1 MVEHGGGNLKPWQMR
16 DRFVR
21 NYKLPSCGW
30 LYGGAVPDGTVTMSA
45 LRGED
50 EEIIGG
56 AGEGAAALPVLR
68 EVLERLVP
76 LPQQAGGKPFQHK
89 YLLFSDWLAL
99 LFNFF
104 AFSYGSEMSFTSKCP
119 LCKEVPAEPFTTDIS
134 DLPCTV
140 YDEEPGLDKQ
150 TFREPFKT
158 RPLPP
163 YGDVIDFRLL
173 RVEDQLAAES
183 YYRQA
188 RQVGKTGDVV
198 RTFATARHIVGVNG
212 EPVTSFEA
220 IDYVRNATTGETLAT
235 LRAEFAERE
244 PGYYMSVPLVCP
256 LCGGTFDVR
265 LPEDGSFF
273 RSVDTQH
280 RKSQAAK
287 VLDAKLRA
295 GEFDVPG
302 LGSDGPVAAE

>member
-1 MVEHGGGNLKPWQMR
+1 MSDQGGNLKSWQMR
-16 DRFVR
+16 ERLVR
-21 NYKLPSCGW
+21 QYQLPSCGW
-30 LYGGAVPDGTVTMSA
+30 LYDGAIPDGIVTMSA

-56 AGEGAAALPVLR
+56 AGEGAAAMPVLR

-76 LPQQAGGKPFQHK
+76 LPSRPDGKPIRHK
-89 YLLFSDWLAL
+89 HLLFSDWLAL

-104 AFSYGSEMSFTSKCP
+104 AFSYGSQMSFRAKCP
-119 LCKEVPAEPFTTDIS
+119 LCKQTPPEPVSKDIS
-134 DLPCTV
+134 DIPCTV
-140 YDEEPGLDKQ
+140 YEEEPGFSRA

-163 YGDVIDFRLL
+163 YDDVIDFRLL

-188 RQVGKTGDVV
+188 QQVGKTGDVV

-220 IDYVRNATTGETLAT
+220 IDYVRNAATGATLAT
-235 LRAEFAERE
+235 LRSEISERE
-244 PGYYMSVPLVCP
+244 PGYFMAVPLTCP
-256 LCGGTFDVR
+256 LCGGSYDVR

-273 RSVDTQH
+273 RSVDSQH

-287 VLDAKLRA
+287 IFDAKLRA
-295 GEFDVPG
+295 GGFDVPG
-302 LGSDGPVAAE
+302 LGGDDTVAEG